1 MHIYVLYFQEA
12 KKRFDEDE
20 GFKKRSYACVVK
32 LQSLNPDYL
41 KAWNLICD
49 VSRREFTKI
58 YERLDIKNLIE
69 RGESFYQ
76 KRMETIV
83 KELDNKGKKELKSRL
98 SYHCKSYSL

>member
-1 MHIYVLYFQEA
+1 MVIINFFVFAFHMHIYFFFQEA

-20 GFKKRSYACVVK
+20 EFKKRSYACVVQ
-32 LQSLNPDYL
+32 LQSLNSDYL

-76 KRMETIV
+76 KRMEKIV
-83 KELDNKGKKELKSRL
+83 KELDSKGK
-98 SYHCKSYSL
+98 